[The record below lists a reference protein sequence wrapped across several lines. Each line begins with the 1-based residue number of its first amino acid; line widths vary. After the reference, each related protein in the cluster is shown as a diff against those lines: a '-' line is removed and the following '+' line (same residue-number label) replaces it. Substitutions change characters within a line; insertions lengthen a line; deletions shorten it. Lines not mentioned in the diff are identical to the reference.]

1 MYVWVSKSCPF
12 LCCNC
17 SINMYVDKLS
27 TFHDQGI
34 CSSVQNAGI
43 FTIGQTQLEPRQ
55 DEDEGKC
62 FHPRM
67 GSLSKDGIRVLVSI
81 PTGIYNDNNDPNN

>member
-1 MYVWVSKSCPF
+1 
-12 LCCNC
+12 
-17 SINMYVDKLS
+17 MYVDKLS

-34 CSSVQNAGI
+34 CSSVQNAAI

-62 FHPRM
+62 FYPRM
-67 GSLSKDGIRVLVSI
+67 GSLFQRRSQG
-81 PTGIYNDNNDPNN
+81 TGINSY